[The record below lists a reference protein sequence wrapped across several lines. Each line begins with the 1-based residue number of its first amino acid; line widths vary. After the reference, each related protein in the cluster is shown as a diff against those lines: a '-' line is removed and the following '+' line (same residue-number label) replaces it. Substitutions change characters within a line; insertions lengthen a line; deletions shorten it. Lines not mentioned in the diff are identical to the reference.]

1 VKQLQATVAHSCDQR
16 NLLLVIWLLES
27 FVVASVVAYKWPGP
41 GTGKLWSLV
50 LASDIT
56 EV

>member
-1 VKQLQATVAHSCDQR
+1 MKQLQATVAHSCDQR

-41 GTGKLWSLV
+41 GTSKLWSLV